1 MASEKHVY
9 IIDDDRTSCDSI
21 AALLSAAGF
30 RTRSFATG
38 DQFIREVPLLAHGC
52 IVSDVSM
59 PEMDGI
65 ALLTQ
70 LKTLRL
76 RFPVV
81 FLTGHGDIKMAV
93 HAIKSGAADFVEK
106 PYDDETILAAV
117 RRAQEELD
125 KDNESDE
132 LVKVA
137 AKRISA
143 LSSREYEVL
152 EHLVA
157 GQPNKAI
164 AYDLAI
170 SPRTVEFHR
179 SHLMAKMQAASL
191 SELVRLALLAG
202 LKIDI

>member
-9 IIDDDRTSCDSI
+9 IVDDDKASCDSI
-21 AALLSAAGF
+21 ATLLSTAGF
-30 RTRSFATG
+30 KTKSFATG
-38 DQFIREVPLLAHGC
+38 HQFIRDVQLLAPGC
-52 IVSDVSM
+52 LVSDVSM
-59 PEMDGI
+59 VEMDAI
-65 ALLTQ
+65 TLLTQ
-70 LKTLRL
+70 LKALRL

-125 KDNESDE
+125 KDDESDE
-132 LVKVA
+132 LAKIA
-137 AKRISA
+137 AKRISS

-152 EHLVA
+152 GRLVG

-202 LKIDI
+202 IKIDI

>member
-1 MASEKHVY
+1 
-9 IIDDDRTSCDSI
+9 
-21 AALLSAAGF
+21 
-30 RTRSFATG
+30 
-38 DQFIREVPLLAHGC
+38 
-52 IVSDVSM
+52 
-59 PEMDGI
+59 
-65 ALLTQ
+65 
-70 LKTLRL
+70 
-76 RFPVV
+76 
-81 FLTGHGDIKMAV
+81 MAV